1 MKIVKAYALLCFVLL
16 GGSLKAQD
24 TVLLAAENSWPPF
37 AKSDGEGISKSIIEK
52 AYAYSGVDV
61 QFVVVPYA
69 RALNMA
75 EAGEVDGAF
84 NVSKQGSTEA
94 KFLFGKEPLLR
105 VSASFYYSPSSKLDY
120 ESVSE
125 IPNGTKIAT
134 ILGYEYGDLYTKN
147 QARFTESRVA
157 TQQQI
162 VKLLLSGRVDMAIM
176 FDEVA
181 SYTIEEM
188 GYEQSV
194 LRKGALNHTSEIYV
208 AFNKKLKGS
217 EKVRKLDLGL
227 KAIRDESA
235 FVTP

>member
-1 MKIVKAYALLCFVLL
+1 MKTARTYLLFVMVLL
-16 GGSLKAQD
+16 GFSLKAQE
-24 TVLLAAENSWPPF
+24 TVILAAEDSWPPF
-37 AKSDGEGISKSIIEK
+37 AKSNGEGISKSIIEK
-52 AYAYSGVDV
+52 AYAYSGMDV
-61 QFVVVPYA
+61 QFVIVPYA

-75 EAGEVDGAF
+75 QAGEVDGAF
-84 NVSKQGSTEA
+84 NVTKQGSTEA
-94 KFLFGKEPLLR
+94 KFHFGEEPLLR
-105 VSASFYYSPSSKLDY
+105 VSASFYYSPSSKLNY
-120 ESVSE
+120 KSVSE
-125 IPNGTKIAT
+125 IPEGTKIAT
-134 ILGYEYGDLYTKN
+134 ILGYEYGDSYTQN

-181 SYTIEEM
+181 SYTIDEM
-188 GYEQSV
+188 GFEQSV